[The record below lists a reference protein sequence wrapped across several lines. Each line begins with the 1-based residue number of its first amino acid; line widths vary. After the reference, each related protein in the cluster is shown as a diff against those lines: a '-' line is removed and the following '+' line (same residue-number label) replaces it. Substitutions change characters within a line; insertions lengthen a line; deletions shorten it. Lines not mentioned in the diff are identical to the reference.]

1 MYRLLI
7 IFHDAHIQKFLF
19 FSFLAPQTFKILIFQ
34 NLLVKKFSI
43 SHKSFY
49 SLEIQTIY
57 SVFPGLLLVIKNNY
71 IFSYGS
77 GVIVKIVKVSWNR
90 WAFQYIPTKY
100 IFLNSRL
107 TRKYTR
113 IGYWTRD
120 QYITYYFEYF
130 YWCTY
135 HYCGIYLREKLEYV
149 FTELKRAN
157 LG

>member
-1 MYRLLI
+1 MYQLLI
-7 IFHDAHIQKFLF
+7 IFHDANIQKFLF

-71 IFSYGS
+71 ISSYGS

-107 TRKYTR
+107 TKKYTR
-113 IGYWTRD
+113 TGYWTRGAI
-120 QYITYYFEYF
+120 YHLLLWIF

-135 HYCGIYLREKLEYV
+135 HCCGIYLCEKLEYV
-149 FTELKRAN
+149 FTELKRVN